1 MSVQTLVMLSASP
14 GVRLADRGWSNSAI
28 GVGFGLASQVCN
40 YLSGNNRRVRTCG
53 FWLGFLGT
61 VIASGTAFK
70 AAINWGDL
78 SLTGKGLKP
87 GELYDD
93 GGIPAIVETDERMAK
108 IKEIQERALR
118 SSH

>member
-1 MSVQTLVMLSASP
+1 MHTSWPIFALF
-14 GVRLADRGWSNSAI
+14 WI
-28 GVGFGLASQVCN
+28 GVVLGLASQVCN
-40 YLSGNNRRVRTCG
+40 YLGGNNRRVRTCG

-78 SLTGKGLKP
+78 PLSGEGLRP
-87 GELYDD
+87 GELFDN
-93 GGIPAIVETDERMAK
+93 GGGFPNIVETEERMAK